1 MNRMI
6 RGLSEV
12 RHLASCY
19 RGTSLRTRLHVYGR
33 WFLCPFNR
41 ILEHL
46 PDDTC
51 HLDVGCGHGILLTLM
66 RRAHPQQVLRG
77 IDPSHQ
83 KIEQARDVTSPN
95 LSFEVSAIEDV
106 ERASCD
112 SLSVVDVLYLL
123 SPSQL
128 SDFLRACHVALRP
141 NGVLVVKETSRTPYW
156 KFFLT
161 LVQELFAVKIFGI
174 TKGRHVVIRPAE
186 AIAAALVEAGF
197 TPPTVQRIDRG
208 YSHPHTLFVSRTG
221 ADSKDRRLPCVS
233 R

>member
-1 MNRMI
+1 
-6 RGLSEV
+6 
-12 RHLASCY
+12 
-19 RGTSLRTRLHVYGR
+19 
-33 WFLCPFNR
+33 
-41 ILEHL
+41 
-46 PDDTC
+46 
-51 HLDVGCGHGILLTLM
+51 M

-77 IDPSHQ
+77 IDTSHQ

-95 LSFEVSAIEDV
+95 VAFEVSSIEDV

-128 SDFLRACHVALRP
+128 SGFLRACYVALRP
-141 NGVLVVKETSRTPYW
+141 NGMLVVKETSRTPYW
-156 KFFLT
+156 KLCIT
-161 LVQELFAVKIFGI
+161 LFQELFAVKIFRI
-174 TKGRHVVIRPAE
+174 TKGRHVVIRPTE

-208 YSHPHTLFVSRTG
+208 YPYPHTLFISRTG

-233 R
+233 Q